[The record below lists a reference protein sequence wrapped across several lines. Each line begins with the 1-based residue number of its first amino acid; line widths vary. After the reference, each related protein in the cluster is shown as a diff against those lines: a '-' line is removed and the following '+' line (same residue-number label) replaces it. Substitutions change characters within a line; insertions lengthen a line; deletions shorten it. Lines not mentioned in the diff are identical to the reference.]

1 MASYQVPAD
10 TSHIEIEIKRS
21 RFLGFAARTK
31 GTEAAKCFIQSLKDA
46 YPDARHHC
54 YGFMAGAPWDSNQ
67 YGFSDDN
74 EPSGTAGMP
83 IFSHLK
89 HDNIGEVTIVVV
101 RYFGGTKLGTG
112 GLARAYSDAAK
123 EALNKL
129 PLKDFI
135 EMESLQFTLEFA
147 QEAQVRRAIEAAGGD
162 ITQVDY
168 ADKVILKANIPKG
181 CKLPLPYSVSP
192 SRSTM

>member
-1 MASYQVPAD
+1 MTSYQVPAD
-10 TSHIEIEIKRS
+10 TSQIEIEIKRS
-21 RFLGFAARTK
+21 RFLGFAARTT
-31 GTEAAKCFIQSLKDA
+31 GTQAAKCFIQSLKDA

-89 HDNIGEVTIVVV
+89 HDNIGEVTIVIV

-129 PLKDFI
+129 LLKDFI
-135 EMESLQFTLEFA
+135 EMESLQFILEFS

-162 ITQVDY
+162 ITHVDY
-168 ADKVILKANIPKG
+168 ADKVTLKANIPKD

>member
-1 MASYQVPAD
+1 MASYQVPAKP
-10 TSHIEIEIKRS
+10 SQIEIEIKRS
-21 RFLGFAARTK
+21 RFLGFAAHTC
-31 GTEAAKCFIQSLKDA
+31 GIQAAKDFIQSLKDA

-74 EPSGTAGMP
+74 EPNGTAGMP

-89 HDNIGEVTIVVV
+89 HKNIGEVTIVVV

-123 EALNKL
+123 EALDKL
-129 PLKDFI
+129 SLKSFV
-135 EMESLQFTLEFA
+135 EMEVVDFSIDFS
-147 QEAQVRRAIEAAGGD
+147 QEAQVRKAVEQAGG
-162 ITQVDY
+162 QVLDAQY
-168 ADKVILKANIPKG
+168 SNQVNLKVNIPKG
-181 CKLPLPYSVSP
+181 QDLALPYSVVP
-192 SRSTM
+192 SRSTI

>member
-1 MASYQVPAD
+1 MANYCIPAKP
-10 TSHIEIEIKRS
+10 SQIEIEIKRS
-21 RFLGFAARTK
+21 RFLGFAAHTS
-31 GTEAAKCFIQSLKDA
+31 GTQAAKAFIQSLKDA

-74 EPSGTAGMP
+74 EPNGTAGMP

-89 HDNIGEVTIVVV
+89 HNNIGEITIVIV

-123 EALNKL
+123 EALNQL
-129 PLKDFI
+129 ILKNFV
-135 EMESLQFTLEFA
+135 EMETVNFSIEFA
-147 QEAQVRRAIEAAGGD
+147 QEAQIRKIIEDAGGQ
-162 ITQVDY
+162 IMQVHY
-168 ADKVILKANIPKG
+168 TNNVNLQASIPKDVT
-181 CKLPLPYSVSP
+181 LPLPYSVEP
-192 SRSTM
+192 SRSTI